1 MAVFLFGLGH
11 FQLFG
16 FARFLYSVEDKRS
29 TICNGTR
36 KRVPAIRESE
46 KRSDKMTLFDYYD
59 RRIPDYYDWMYLD
72 GYTPEEI
79 MYSVSRKICRES
91 QEREN
96 AEIDQSD
103 TTKVKIKREVKVR
116 K

>member
-1 MAVFLFGLGH
+1 MSLIENH
-11 FQLFG
+11 FKN
-16 FARFLYSVEDKRS
+16 V
-29 TICNGTR
+29 
-36 KRVPAIRESE
+36 
-46 KRSDKMTLFDYYD
+46 
-59 RRIPDYYDWMYLD
+59 PDYYDWMYLD

-103 TTKVKIKREVKVR
+103 TTKVKIKSEVKVR